1 VTDAAVTA
9 VVPTRDRVDL
19 LQLTLRSLLGQR
31 DVAVEVV
38 VVDDGST
45 PAAAEAVRAL
55 EHGSVR
61 VLRNERSRGVAA
73 ARNQGAEAARSPWVA
88 FCDDDDLWAPS
99 KADGQVAAAKASG
112 RAWSYTGAVKFETG
126 PTVWQV
132 MWPPA
137 AEETRRRLPFRNVV
151 PAGASNVLVDRRTF
165 LDVGGFDEGLAHLAD
180 WDLWLRLLGTGL
192 PACAPGIGVAY
203 RLHPGAMSLDPRGI
217 LDELRVLDDRWQH
230 LRSGVPLDPGPTHLW
245 IAMSWLRA
253 GRRGPAMWSYL
264 RAARSEPRRGLRG
277 ALRTLHPRPPRPAH
291 VIGSAGSGGGAFKRV
306 EEVDL
311 PDEMRELL
319 EDLAGRTPTAET
331 PR

>member
-1 VTDAAVTA
+1 VTEPAVTA

-19 LQLTLRSLLGQR
+19 LERTLRSLLGQR

-38 VVDDGST
+38 VVDDGS
-45 PAAAEAVRAL
+45 AAAAAGAVRAL
-55 EHGSVR
+55 EHGPVR
-61 VLRNERSRGVAA
+61 VLRNERSRGVAV
-73 ARNQGAEAARSPWVA
+73 ARNQGAEAAGSPWVA
-88 FCDDDDLWAPS
+88 FCDDDDLWAPR
-99 KADGQVAAAKASG
+99 KAAGQVAAAEASG
-112 RAWSYTGAVKFETG
+112 RPWSYTGAVKFEAG

-132 MWPPA
+132 MWPP
-137 AEETRRRLPFRNVV
+137 EPDEVGRRLPFRNVI

-180 WDLWLRLLGTGL
+180 WDLWLRLLGAGL

-217 LDELRVLDDRWQH
+217 LDELRVLDDRWRD
-230 LRSGVPLDPGPTHLW
+230 LRGGAPLDPGPTHLW

-253 GRRGPAMWSYL
+253 GRRGPAMRSYL

-291 VIGSAGSGGGAFKRV
+291 VLEPPGPGGGAFKHV
-306 EEVDL
+306 EQVDL
-311 PDEMRELL
+311 PAEMRELL
-319 EDLAGRTPTAET
+319 EDLAARTPTAET
-331 PR
+331 P